1 MWHPMKYA
9 AMLAEKM
16 QRHNATAWLVNT
28 GWTAG
33 GYGVGYRM
41 KLRHTR
47 SIVDAIHSGEL
58 KTAETTATPIFGLQ
72 VFCCI
77 STMQVLYFSYACGR
91 PFFATMVAVRTRSQ
105 LYSISS
111 NDRDRIF
118 DQPASVQHSR

>member
-1 MWHPMKYA
+1 MADTVAAWVAQYA

-16 QRHNATAWLVNT
+16 QKHGATAWLVNT

-58 KTAETTATPIFGLQ
+58 KGAETRPTDIFRL
-72 VFCCI
+72 
-77 STMQVLYFSYACGR
+77 
-91 PFFATMVAVRTRSQ
+91 MVHPSASQ
-105 LYSISS
+105 L
-111 NDRDRIF
+111 
-118 DQPASVQHSR
+118 P